1 MTGLN
6 HVEIN
11 VSDLQS
17 SIDFWGWLL
26 PQLGFEEFQTWDEG
40 RSYWNKV
47 TDAYIVFVQAEE
59 QFRERPYH
67 RRGPGLNHLA
77 FWATSRDQVREMPEL
92 LRERGVS
99 VLYEDRAPDAIGAP
113 SEWSVFFEDPDR
125 IKVELVA
132 PDE

>member
-11 VSDLQS
+11 VSDLRT

-26 PQLGFEEFQTWDEG
+26 PQLGFEEYQTWEEG
-40 RSYWNKV
+40 RSYWNKSADV
-47 TDAYIVFVQAEE
+47 YLVFVQAEE

-67 RRGPGLNHLA
+67 RKGPGLNHLA
-77 FWATSRDQVREMPEL
+77 LWATSREQVRAMPGL
-92 LRERGVS
+92 LRERGVK
-99 VLYEDRAPDAIGAP
+99 VLYDDRPSDSIGAP

-132 PDE
+132 PDD